1 MLNALEKC
9 TSVVLKKH
17 NHLIARREN
26 RVPTVPEKQIDKI
39 VGQKSRP
46 ASLDGASGL

>member
-1 MLNALEKC
+1 MFPAGGKEKAPFVTLVSAI
-9 TSVVLKKH
+9 TSGV
-17 NHLIARREN
+17 

-46 ASLDGASGL
+46 QI